1 GVKVVGWGVSGG
13 EGIWVDCEDMSRLAA
28 AGVGVVHNPM
38 SNLRLGSGVAPSR
51 ALLDAGVHLG
61 IGTDASNTSD
71 GQNMFEAL
79 RLAAFLSRVGDADY
93 RRWLSAEEVFRAA
106 TEGSSKILNFDHIGR
121 LEPGYRAD
129 IVFLDTGHINYVPLR
144 NPLQQMVLA
153 ESGAAIHSVMID
165 GRFVVRDRRL
175 LTIAAAR

>member
-1 GVKVVGWGVSGG
+1 
-13 EGIWVDCEDMSRLAA
+13 
-28 AGVGVVHNPM
+28 M

-51 ALLDAGVHLG
+51 ALLDAGVRLG

-93 RRWLSAEEVFRAA
+93 GRWLSAEEGFRAA
-106 TEGSSKILNFDHIGR
+106 TEGSAKILNFDHIGR

-129 IVFLDTGHINYVPLR
+129 IVFLDTGPIHYAPPR
-144 NPLQQMVLA
+144 NPLPPMLPA
-153 ESGAAIHSVMID
+153 ERCAPLHGA
-165 GRFVVRDRRL
+165 L
-175 LTIAAAR
+175 LD